1 MFFQVLLRALTSP
14 NTWHTTLEYAA
25 LILLPAIGGVI
36 SERSGVVNIAM
47 EGMML
52 AGCFASVILTL
63 AMHSLGVSDPLCV
76 IFGVLA
82 AIIAGGLMALIHAGV
97 SINFKANQIVSG
109 VAINIFALGLTSYLV
124 FVLTPAGQGVPSLPG
139 TLHLPVFPWG
149 PLANIPWLG
158 YVLFQQNVIFY
169 VAILI
174 LIGAQFLLFRTNIG
188 LRIRAVGEHPQAAD
202 TAGVNVR
209 LLRYL
214 CVISSG
220 LLSGLAGAYL
230 ALGVA
235 YIFNPNMTAGRGFI
249 ALAAMIFGKY
259 TPLGAAVA
267 CLIFGLGAGLAIPL
281 QDLSPNST
289 NLVSLLSTLPY
300 VLVLIALA
308 GLVGRTTPPAAD
320 GIPYEPGSE

>member
-1 MFFQVLLRALTSP
+1 MFFQVLFHALTSS
-14 NTWHTTLEYAA
+14 NTWQTALTFAA
-25 LILLPAIGGVI
+25 LLVLPALGGVI

-52 AGCFASVILTL
+52 TGAFAAVMITL
-63 AMHSLGVSDPLCV
+63 LFHNLGVNDTLCV
-76 IFGVLA
+76 ILGVLA
-82 AIIAGGLMALIHAGV
+82 AILAGGAMALIHAVV

-124 FVLTPAGQGVPSLPG
+124 FVLTPAGQGVPSLPAS
-139 TLHLPVFPWG
+139 LLLPTPSWG
-149 PLANIPWLG
+149 PLSKIPWLG
-158 YVLFQQNVIFY
+158 HVLFQQNIIFY
-169 VAILI
+169 VAIVI
-174 LIGAQFLLFRTNIG
+174 LIGVQFLLFRTNIG

-235 YIFNPNMTAGRGFI
+235 GLFNPGMTAGRGFI
-249 ALAAMIFGKY
+249 ALAAVIFGKY
-259 TPLGAAVA
+259 TPIGAAVA
-267 CLIFGLGAGLAIPL
+267 CLIFGLGFGLSVAL
-281 QDLSPNST
+281 SDLSSNPN
-289 NLVSLLSTLPY
+289 LPYLLQTLPY
-300 VLVLIALA
+300 VLVLISLV
-308 GLVGRTTPPAAD
+308 GIVGRTTPPAAD
-320 GIPYEPGSE
+320 GIPYEPGTE

>member
-1 MFFQVLLRALTSP
+1 MFFQVLFHALTSY
-14 NTWHTTLEYAA
+14 NTWQTA
-25 LILLPAIGGVI
+25 LQFGALLLLPALGGVI

-52 AGCFASVILTL
+52 TGAFTAVIITL
-63 AMHSLGVSDPLCV
+63 ALHNAGVNDAICIILDV
-76 IFGVLA
+76 FA
-82 AIIAGGLMALIHAGV
+82 AIIAGGIMALIHGV
-97 SINFKANQIVSG
+97 ISINFKANQIVSG

-124 FVLTPAGQGVPSLPG
+124 FVLTPAGQGVPSLPPS
-139 TLHLPVFPWG
+139 LLLPTPSWG
-149 PLANIPWLG
+149 PLSSIPWLG
-158 YVLFQQNVIFY
+158 NVLFQQNIIFY
-169 VAILI
+169 IAILI
-174 LIGAQFLLFRTNIG
+174 LIGVQFLLFRTNIG

-235 YIFNPNMTAGRGFI
+235 GVFNVNMTDGRGYI
-249 ALAAMIFGKY
+249 ALAAVIFGKY
-259 TPLGAAVA
+259 YPLGAAVA
-267 CLIFGLGAGLAIPL
+267 CLIFGLGYGLSLPL
-281 QDLSPNST
+281 QDLSSNS
-289 NLVSLLSTLPY
+289 NLSYLLQTLPY
-300 VLVLIALA
+300 VFTLIALV
-308 GLVGRTTPPAAD
+308 GVVGRTTPPAAD